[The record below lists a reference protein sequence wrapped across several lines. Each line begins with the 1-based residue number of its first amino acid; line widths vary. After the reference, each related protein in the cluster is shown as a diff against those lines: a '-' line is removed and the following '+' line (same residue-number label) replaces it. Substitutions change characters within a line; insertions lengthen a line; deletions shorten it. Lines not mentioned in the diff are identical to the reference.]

1 MSASRPQGT
10 QAEAVKTIEE
20 GGVVIYWREGCPF
33 CKKLDA
39 GLGEIGDKALWV
51 NVWEDADASEFV
63 KSVNDG
69 NEIVPTVTTSEKS
82 FVAAS
87 SKAPQIV
94 ALAIEKSGK

>member
-1 MSASRPQGT
+1 MENRPQGT
-10 QAEAVKTIEE
+10 QADALKAIED
-20 GGVVIYWREGCPF
+20 GGVVIYWRPGCPF
-33 CKKLDA
+33 CQALDE
-39 GLGEIGDKALWV
+39 GLGEVGDRATWV

-69 NEIVPTVTTSEKS
+69 NEVVPTVTTAEKS

-87 SKAPQIV
+87 SKAPKIV